1 MSEPVEPR
9 AGGHWRQMFAPS
21 QYLAADELL
30 GRDVTLTISAV
41 SIGELPIEGS
51 SKTEKRPIVTF
62 KERPKQLVLNKTNS
76 KTIARLYG
84 VITKDWLGR
93 AVTLYQ
99 DKTKLKGQTVDCI
112 RIRSSVPPAKVTPP
126 TMLDQDGE
134 QVPPDPRDQP

>member
-1 MSEPVEPR
+1 
-9 AGGHWRQMFAPS
+9 MFAPS